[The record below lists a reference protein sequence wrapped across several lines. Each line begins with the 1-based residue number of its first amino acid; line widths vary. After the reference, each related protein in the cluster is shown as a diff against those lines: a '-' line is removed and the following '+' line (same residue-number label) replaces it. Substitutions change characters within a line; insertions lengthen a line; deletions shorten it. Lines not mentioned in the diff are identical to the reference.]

1 MKGFNESK
9 ALIKGF
15 KESKALISMNLLSGS
30 EDVFY

>member
-15 KESKALISMNLLSGS
+15 KESKALISMNLLSSS